1 MDVLKKGFSFAK
13 EGVVAAA
20 EKTKQ
25 GVQDAAE
32 RTKEGVMYVVAEK
45 TKEQAHV
52 VGGAMV
58 AGVNTV
64 ANKTVEGVENVAAAS
79 GVVHLDEFGQEIPAQ
94 PVAEGEQTLEEQ
106 LVEAT
111 EATEETGK

>member
-1 MDVLKKGFSFAK
+1 MQTCLKMHASVSSQCRIGTKTK
-13 EGVVAAA
+13 EGVVQSVN
-20 EKTKQ
+20 T
-25 GVQDAAE
+25 
-32 RTKEGVMYVVAEK
+32 VAEK